1 MKVLKSLMK
10 GPAHFI
16 LVFVCLVS
24 SCFAAQ
30 SKGPKVIETKAG
42 RNFTITLGSNA
53 TTGYQWQFAKPLDRS
68 MLRLLSSD
76 YLMDKTDLVGAPGRQ
91 VWVLKALK
99 AGKTSVYFKYVRSW
113 EKNNPPE
120 TEESFVIIIR

>member
-1 MKVLKSLMK
+1 MRKFT
-10 GPAHFI
+10 HFI

-24 SCFAAQ
+24 FCFAAQ

-42 RNFTITLGSNA
+42 QNFTITLKSNA
-53 TTGYQWQFAKPLDRS
+53 TTGYQWQFAKPLDES
-68 MLRLLSSD
+68 KLQLLSSD
-76 YLMDKTDLVGAPGRQ
+76 YLMDKTGLVGAGGKQ

-99 AGKTSVYFKYVRSW
+99 AGKTSVHFKYVRSW

-120 TEESFVIIIR
+120 TEESFVVIISA